1 MPNWHELDY
10 SEVSADWRHRDNLTW
25 QIPSVIVVV
34 GGALIAA
41 AFGLDLDDEWS
52 SMIRALLLI
61 FGAVFSFILSIALAQ
76 NLWYQV
82 GSQKALGSLEKFL
95 QGKGKKAPR
104 ARGKMRRVISPRAI
118 SPWRTHFIKTI
129 ACRLTGSTLLLL
141 LCLGITGSLF
151 WLFCR
156 VI

>member
-10 SEVSADWRHRDNLTW
+10 NEVSADWRHRDNLTW

-41 AFGLDLDDEWS
+41 AFGLDLDHEWS
-52 SMIRALLLI
+52 RTIRALLLI
-61 FGAVFSFILSIALAQ
+61 FGALFSFILSIALAQ

-82 GSQKALGSLEKFL
+82 GSQKALESLEEFL
-95 QGKGKKAPR
+95 QGEDEQVAR
-104 ARGKMRRVISPRAI
+104 AGGKMRRAISPRGAVSI
-118 SPWRTHFIKTI
+118 MGFIKTI